1 MVSAGRKKV
10 VHIEAEAAAA
20 LPIERTAL
28 AAVGA
33 ELIGA
38 GTSDP
43 ARLINIAQD
52 ADVILTECSFTIT
65 GDLLRQ
71 LPRCQAIVMYAIGV
85 DHCDLDAATEQG
97 IIVAHTPGFCV
108 DEVANHTM
116 LFILACAR
124 RLRQLDRALRHGW
137 WPNVRNLEAD
147 LLPMGS
153 LRGERLGLLSFG
165 AIARAVAHRAQVFG
179 LQVSAYD
186 PFIDPAMFAQ
196 LGVTPVTL
204 EELLATSDYLS
215 IHTPLTPTTHHLLGV
230 EQLRQM
236 KPSAYLINT
245 SRGAI
250 VDEAALVYALQNGW
264 LAGAALDVFAQE
276 PPAPNNPLLAMANVI
291 VTPHTAYCS
300 NAAYATVRQMA
311 ADEAVRL
318 LGGEWPLALANPAV
332 KGRSRMEIWKK
343 ENKS

>member
-1 MVSAGRKKV
+1 V
-10 VHIEAEAAAA
+10 VHIEADSAAA
-20 LPIERTAL
+20 LPIERAAL
-28 AAVGA
+28 AGVGA

-43 ARLINIAQD
+43 AQIIASAQD
-52 ADVILTECSFTIT
+52 ADLILTECSLTIT

-71 LPRCQAIVMYAIGV
+71 LPRCQAVVMYAIGL
-85 DHCDLDAATEQG
+85 DHCDLETASEQG

-108 DEVANHTM
+108 DEVANHAM

-124 RLRQLDRALRHGW
+124 RLRQLDLALRGGW

-165 AIARAVAHRAQVFG
+165 AIARSLAHKAQAFG

-186 PFIDPAMFAQ
+186 PFVDPAIFTQ
-196 LGVTPVTL
+196 HGVTPATL
-204 EELLATSDYLS
+204 DDVIVSSDYLS
-215 IHTPLTPTTHHLLGV
+215 IHTPLTPATQHLLGAA
-230 EQLRQM
+230 QLRRM
-236 KPSAYLINT
+236 KPTAFLINT
-245 SRGAI
+245 SRGVI
-250 VDEAALVYALQNGW
+250 VDEAALIHALQAGW
-264 LAGAALDVFAQE
+264 IAGAALDVFAQE
-276 PPAPNNPLLAMANVI
+276 PPADDNPLLAMANVI

-311 ADEAVRL
+311 ADEAVRV